1 MKNQDKII
9 RLMAEYIYENDTDM
23 CEICS
28 YKKKCNEFLR
38 EADEKGEPV
47 CLTKISCIGG
57 IIKYFEKKAT
67 RE

>member
-9 RLMAEYIYENDTDM
+9 RAMAEYIYENDTDM

-28 YKKKCNEFLR
+28 YKKECNEFLR
-38 EADEKGEPV
+38 EAYEKGEPV
-47 CLTKISCIGG
+47 CLTKISCIDG

-67 RE
+67 KE

>member
-9 RLMAEYIYENDTDM
+9 RAMAECIYENDTDM
-23 CEICS
+23 CGICS

-47 CLTKISCIGG
+47 CLTKINCING
-57 IIKYFEKKAT
+57 IIKYFERKAT
-67 RE
+67 KE

>member
-9 RLMAEYIYENDTDM
+9 RDMAEYIYENDTDM

-47 CLTKISCIGG
+47 CLTKISCIDG
-57 IIKYFEKKAT
+57 IIKHFEKKAVK
-67 RE
+67 E